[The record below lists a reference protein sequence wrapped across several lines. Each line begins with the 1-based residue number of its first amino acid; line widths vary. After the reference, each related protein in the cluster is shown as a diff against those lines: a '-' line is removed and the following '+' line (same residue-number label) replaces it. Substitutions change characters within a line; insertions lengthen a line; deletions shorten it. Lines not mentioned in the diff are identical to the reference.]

1 MENPMY
7 PISLATMRHLFCY
20 GQSHS
25 SHLSFPSW
33 VMLPHPV
40 PSCAAQS
47 WPYDSTG
54 FTPSPKWPR
63 PLSTDKLDGNKMNRA
78 LTVDKALLLIDSPAS
93 FITGTAPFQP
103 ACREGGRLITVP
115 ANVIAPPPSP
125 LLTCP
130 CSSSL
135 GIRAET
141 PRSPLY
147 RSIVFEGATDGEA
160 AISTP
165 SLSVQRRGNRI

>member
-7 PISLATMRHLFCY
+7 PILSATMRHLFCY
-20 GQSHS
+20 SQSHS
-25 SHLSFPSW
+25 LHLSFPSW

-40 PSCAAQS
+40 PSCPAQS
-47 WPYDSTG
+47 WPYDSTS

-78 LTVDKALLLIDSPAS
+78 LTVDKELLLIDSPAS

-115 ANVIAPPPSP
+115 ANVIAPPATPAANVS
-125 LLTCP
+125 LL
-130 CSSSL
+130 L
-135 GIRAET
+135 K
-141 PRSPLY
+141 PRN
-147 RSIVFEGATDGEA
+147 RRN
-160 AISTP
+160 P
-165 SLSVQRRGNRI
+165 SLAPLSIHCVWGGDRWGGSY